1 ETAAEKRKKHAA
13 PKDGS
18 PLIIGIKE
26 LGNFDYDAD
35 KGGNIPDDVKKLS
48 GTKIRV
54 QGFMIPLED
63 TEGEVSEFLLV
74 PVLTGCIHVPPPPPN
89 QVIHVK
95 MSSPIPYTWKPLWI
109 AGKLEIASTPGGSA
123 ELRMAG
129 TESAPYAGSGLR
141 VED

>member
-1 ETAAEKRKKHAA
+1 MLWNTLETLDYKTGRTPARLKRF
-13 PKDGS
+13 DG
-18 PLIIGIKE
+18 IH
-26 LGNFDYDAD
+26 
-35 KGGNIPDDVKKLS
+35 V
-48 GTKIRV
+48 RV
-54 QGFMIPLED
+54 PGFMIPLED